1 MDIKVSLCMIVKN
14 EERVLDRCLASVAH
28 LVNEIIIV
36 DTGSTDKTM
45 DIAKKY
51 TSKVYEFEW
60 IQDFSAAR
68 NYAAE
73 KATGDWI
80 LVLDADEYIDEENY
94 QGFIQGLKRDKGQYD
109 TYGVKI
115 LNFTGEYGENLI
127 QNYHDRVYKNNG
139 EIVYY
144 RSIHEQL
151 KHIHGGDL
159 KGNVAKLIVFHSG
172 YMNKIVQEKEK
183 NERNK
188 ELIDKEM
195 KESKNAFDYFNLG
208 NEYYSLGE
216 YQEALKAYMTAYN
229 MKTSHELS
237 WVATTV
243 VQIISVLIQLKRYND
258 AINVIEDATSLYPSA
273 AEFLFLRGEVS
284 YMRGQLDDA
293 KYHFQQIINHVNEYS
308 HTILR
313 PDLKEQMPH
322 KRLGDIY
329 LYEKKYDKAIFHF
342 ISVLNINKLDADSI
356 KKVIFILDK
365 FHNNQEIIEFIKK
378 NNLINKNN
386 IQHYINA
393 CYDFGKP
400 NIILPFLKGDNEEKL
415 MLEICE
421 LKRFCIEGTGEV
433 ESFEELLK
441 IPVLEK
447 LNEKNLIN
455 LVDLYLL
462 SEGLKER
469 NIFNSLIKGLE
480 NNEQFYLLTLL
491 LGTERDIKIIEDE
504 ELYLGALQILMNYKK
519 FSLVAAILTKVDLL
533 SEKFITLVAANLYAN
548 DFKGEA
554 LQLYNKSDWEYYTEQ
569 DYLNII
575 NGLIETG
582 NIVNA
587 IEFTKYAMLLFENDF
602 RFYKL
607 IVENSIDN
615 QLIQTTVETALGI
628 FKGSIYMEKFLL

>member
-36 DTGSTDKTM
+36 DTGSTDTTV
-45 DIAKKY
+45 DIARKY

-60 IQDFSAAR
+60 IDDFSAAR

-94 QGFIQGLKRDKGQYD
+94 EEFIQGLKEDNSQYD

-115 LNFTGEYGENLI
+115 LNFTGLYGETLI

-139 EIVYY
+139 KIVYY

-151 KHIHGGDL
+151 KHIQGEEL

-195 KESKNAFDYFNLG
+195 KESTNAFDYFNLG

-229 MKTSHELS
+229 MKANHELS
-237 WVATTV
+237 WVSTTV

-258 AINVIEDATSLYPSA
+258 ALNVIEDATLLYPGAS
-273 AEFLFLRGEVS
+273 EFLFLKGEVS

-293 KYHFQQIINHVNEYS
+293 KYHFQQIINHASEYS

-322 KRLGDIY
+322 RRLGDIY
-329 LYEKKYDKAIFHF
+329 QFEKKYDKAIFHYV
-342 ISVLNINKLDADSI
+342 SVLNINKLDADSI
-356 KKVIFILDK
+356 KKVIFILIK
-365 FHNNQEIIEFIKK
+365 FHNNQEIIDFIKT
-378 NNLINKNN
+378 NELINKNN

-393 CYDFGKP
+393 CFDFGKP
-400 NIILPFLKGDNEEKL
+400 NIILPFLKEDDEEKL

-441 IPVLEK
+441 IQVLEK
-447 LNEKNLIN
+447 LNQKNLIN

-462 SEGLKER
+462 REGLKER
-469 NIFNSLIKGLE
+469 DIFNSLIKGLE

-491 LGTERDIKIIEDE
+491 LGTEQDIKIIDE
-504 ELYLGALQILMNYKK
+504 ELYLGAVQILMNYKK

-533 SEKFITLVAANLYAN
+533 SEKFITLVAANLYAH

-554 LQLYNKSDWEYYTEQ
+554 LQLYNKSDWEYYTKQ

-607 IVENSIDN
+607 ILENTIDN
-615 QLIQTTVETALGI
+615 QLFQTTVETALGI